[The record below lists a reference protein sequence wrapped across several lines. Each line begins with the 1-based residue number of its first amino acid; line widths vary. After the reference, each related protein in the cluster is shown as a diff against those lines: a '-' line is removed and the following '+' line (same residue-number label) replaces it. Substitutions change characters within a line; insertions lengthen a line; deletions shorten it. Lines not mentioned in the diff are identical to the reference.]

1 MILCHCGLQRG
12 THAHREAATG
22 PRTARDMAVFCT
34 GLSANNFWLRG
45 ANLSNAT
52 NFWNVNNNGN
62 TNNNNA
68 TNANGVVLRFP

>member
-1 MILCHCGLQRG
+1 M
-12 THAHREAATG
+12 
-22 PRTARDMAVFCT
+22 FYN
-34 GLSANNFWLRG
+34 GLSASNFWLRG

-68 TNANGVVLRFP
+68 TNANGVVLRFS

>member
-1 MILCHCGLQRG
+1 MICN
-12 THAHREAATG
+12 
-22 PRTARDMAVFCT
+22 

-45 ANLSNAT
+45 ANLSNTT

>member
-1 MILCHCGLQRG
+1 M
-12 THAHREAATG
+12 
-22 PRTARDMAVFCT
+22 
-34 GLSANNFWLRG
+34 SAYNFWLRG
-45 ANLSNAT
+45 ANLSNTT

>member
-1 MILCHCGLQRG
+1 M
-12 THAHREAATG
+12 
-22 PRTARDMAVFCT
+22 FCT
-34 GLSANNFWLRG
+34 GLSATNFWLRG

-68 TNANGVVLRFP
+68 TNANGVVLRFS

>member
-1 MILCHCGLQRG
+1 
-12 THAHREAATG
+12 
-22 PRTARDMAVFCT
+22 MAVFYN

-45 ANLSNAT
+45 ANLSNTT

-68 TNANGVVLRFP
+68 TNTNAVVLRFP